1 MRCAHA
7 QALAQDIAELIAYHR
22 VEDLDLTQGAGIE
35 WIYLRRDRFL
45 TKLAAAAITPSVDI
59 AGSGTVVTAANVAM
73 GALTIGGPCS

>member
-35 WIYLRRDRFL
+35 WI
-45 TKLAAAAITPSVDI
+45 
-59 AGSGTVVTAANVAM
+59 
-73 GALTIGGPCS
+73 